1 MKNLPIA
8 MSLFLTPARRRNLRA
23 LVRLLIAFA
32 VTVALFTVIFHFLMA
47 YEEQSHS
54 WSTGFYWVM
63 VVMSTLGFG
72 DITFKSDVG
81 RLFSV
86 VVLLTGSVYMMVL
99 LPFMFI
105 QFFYIPWMEAQ
116 AALRAPTELPKTLS
130 RHVLLTGLG
139 SVERS
144 LIRLLNRSGIPY
156 AILVAD
162 LTEALRLH
170 DEGFSVMVGEI
181 DDRETYRHARA
192 DQAALVVASQRDTT
206 NTNIAFTVRE
216 FSDQV
221 AIVVTASAAASVD
234 ILQLAGANHVLELAE
249 SLGKALARRVVG
261 RDARAHVIGRFD
273 EVLVAEAAVHGTPLA
288 GHTVAEAPL
297 GNMARVNVLGIWN
310 RGEFNLARPDTRL
323 DSSSVL
329 LLSGDRAAFDDYNDR
344 YAVVRPEAG
353 PVVIIGCGRVG
364 RAVARELA
372 RKGHDYRLVDKNPDR
387 IRDRSRA
394 VIGDASEL
402 EILEQAGIHT
412 CASIVITTH
421 DDDVNIYLAIY
432 CRKLRPDIQILV
444 RANQDRNVSTLHRS
458 GADFVLSYAST
469 GAGTIFNLLRRGDLV
484 LVAEGFDVF
493 RVPVPKSLV
502 GKTLAQSGL
511 RATTGCNVVAIVQE
525 GKCRGVPD
533 PHLPLGSGMEL
544 ILVGDTEDERRFY
557 DLLV

>member
-23 LVRLLIAFA
+23 LVRLLVAFC
-32 VTVALFTVIFHFLMA
+32 VTVVLFTVAFHFLMA
-47 YEEQSHS
+47 YEGQSHS

-72 DITFKSDVG
+72 DITFRSDPG

-86 VVLLTGSVYMMVL
+86 VVLLTGSVFMMVL

-116 AALRAPTELPKTLS
+116 AALRAPTELPCDLS
-130 RHVLLTGLG
+130 RHVLLTSLG

-144 LIRLLNRSGIPY
+144 LIRLLKRSGIPY
-156 AILVAD
+156 AVIVAD

-170 DEGFSVMVGEI
+170 DEGFSVLVGEI
-181 DDRETYRHARA
+181 DDRDTYLHARA
-192 DQAALVVASQRDTT
+192 DQAALVVASLRDTT

-216 FSDQV
+216 FSDRVSIV
-221 AIVVTASAAASVD
+221 ATASAAASVD
-234 ILQLAGANHVLELAE
+234 ILKLAGANHVLELAE

-273 EVLVAEAAVHGTPLA
+273 EILVAEAAVHGTSLA
-288 GHTVAEAPL
+288 GLTVDELPL
-297 GNMARVNVLGIWN
+297 GTNDGLNVLGIWN
-310 RGEFNLARPDTRL
+310 RGKFELARPETRL
-323 DSSSVL
+323 DPAGVL
-329 LLSGDRAAFDDYNDR
+329 LLSGDRAALDAYNDR
-344 YAVVRPEAG
+344 FALVRPAAS
-353 PVVIIGCGRVG
+353 PVVVIGCGRVG

-372 RKGHDYRLVDKNPDR
+372 RKGYDYRLVDRNPDR
-387 IRDRSRA
+387 IRDPSRA
-394 VIGDASEL
+394 VVGDASEL
-402 EILEQAGIHT
+402 ETLEQAGILT
-412 CASIVITTH
+412 CSSVVITTH

-432 CRKLRPDIQILV
+432 CRKLRPEIQVLV
-444 RANQDRNVSTLHRS
+444 RANQDRNVSTLHRA

-484 LVAEGFDVF
+484 PVAEGFDVF
-493 RVPVPKSLV
+493 RVPVPPSLV
-502 GKTLAQSGL
+502 GKTLADSGV
-511 RATTGCNVVAIVQE
+511 RADTGCNVVAIVKD

-533 PHLPLGSGMEL
+533 PHLALSAGMEL
-544 ILVGDTEDERRFY
+544 VLVGDTEDERRFY
-557 DLLV
+557 ETFA